1 MVDEDKLVEHPL
13 PSLWLTNIITKLLG
27 PVHFQLNCSESVF
40 LPKTHPVMIFQ
51 YNSAMQ
57 YLFSGLVTVGS
68 LSSVKTELRARCN
81 LWKKKKNIS
90 CHISSVLF
98 FSAII
103 RLLTATFMC
112 VTSTN
117 RMIII
122 LPFICALVCE
132 FSTWLVCS
140 QYLKRGSLTLGIT
153 SLYTMSSASVVSR
166 DKATPT
172 QSITNRP
179 EKCLMPICSV
189 WRDTRGCG

>member
-1 MVDEDKLVEHPL
+1 MGFPLCPVSIVEGRGGYIAFGEFCRRCSGLILNKKKNNQKEINYQKHFFMVDEDKLVEHPL

-90 CHISSVLF
+90 CHISSVFF
-98 FSAII
+98 FSANIFGCSL
-103 RLLTATFMC
+103 RPSC
-112 VTSTN
+112 V
-117 RMIII
+117 
-122 LPFICALVCE
+122 
-132 FSTWLVCS
+132 
-140 QYLKRGSLTLGIT
+140 SLQQTELFFR
-153 SLYTMSSASVVSR
+153 SSVH
-166 DKATPT
+166 
-172 QSITNRP
+172 
-179 EKCLMPICSV
+179 
-189 WRDTRGCG
+189 